1 MLVERWAKGV
11 LDKAQSGITSEERT
25 FQIQGFRLDDFVL
38 LAMPGEPFVE
48 IGLGAKQHSTA
59 ATTMFVG
66 PMFEYNWTHF
76 SEIGQALSQIGNTLF
91 MPVFDGMAPIVMPLL
106 DPITSGLGI
115 SAQFTATAAD
125 GANIVTNTANAVS
138 AGQATITGAASAGVP
153 TLGGGSVPTLGGG
166 AASAAPTLG
175 GDSIPTLK

>member
-1 MLVERWAKGV
+1 MAAKTKKEG
-11 LDKAQSGITSEERT
+11 K
-25 FQIQGFRLDDFVL
+25 F
-38 LAMPGEPFVE
+38 
-48 IGLGAKQHSTA
+48 GLTHVFSTVAIAA

-166 AASAAPTLG
+166 APSAAPTLG